1 MDQNEHPII
10 TLLYALLS
18 IPIALLLAIFSLAKK
33 S

>member
-1 MDQNEHPII
+1 MSENDHPFI

-18 IPIALLLAIFSLAKK
+18 IPIALLLAIFSLARK